1 MNAAVQDNPTWEI
14 FPPQPNQ
21 QPVVSDILS
30 TTLPVNLYP
39 LTWMLPSG
47 KLLIQSNWKTVLL
60 DYRTQKETALDDMLD
75 AVRVYPASG
84 GTAMLALTP
93 DNNYTA
99 TILFCGGTNL
109 QSAQ

>member
-14 FPPQPNQ
+14 FPAQSDQP
-21 QPVVSDILS
+21 PVVSDILS

-47 KLLIQSNWKTVLL
+47 KLLLQSNWKTSLL
-60 DYRTQKETALDDMLD
+60 DYRTQKETAIDDMLD

-84 GTAMLALTP
+84 GSTMLALTP

-99 TILFCGGTNL
+99 MLLFCGGTNL
-109 QSAQ
+109 QPSQ